1 MRYFIP
7 IMFLIALSSCL
18 LFKSQDASASQQLEY
33 EEWSNDSKT
42 VFFVSMKH
50 TGHPGFY
57 KNVQKLIHEKKSQGY
72 VAFYEGVKMKTESD
86 SVPLSEKELEYRQY
100 FKGTEI
106 KEDSLKY
113 LITVAKYKRMVG
125 SRVDSTYYS
134 KHSKN
139 GNVAQ
144 PGSQAFGF
152 DGNDVNADLSVF
164 QIVQGYERSFG
175 EINLIRDDLFLPIGE
190 DVALNRRLPLYNV
203 LSIIM
208 DLRTKRLSELIHTS
222 GDNKILVV
230 YGKMH
235 KEGVFKELVK
245 RDNNWKLIAASK

>member
-7 IMFLIALSSCL
+7 IMFLVALSSCL
-18 LFKSQDASASQQLEY
+18 LFKTQEVSASQQLEY
-33 EEWSNDSKT
+33 EEWSNNSKT
-42 VFFVSMKH
+42 VLFVSMKH
-50 TGHPGFY
+50 TAHPGFY

-72 VAFYEGVKMKTESD
+72 VAFYEGVKMKTEFD
-86 SVPLSEKELEYRQY
+86 SVPLSEKELEYKQY

-113 LITVAKYKRMVG
+113 LITVGKYKRMVG

-134 KHSKN
+134 KHAKN

-152 DGNDVNADLSVF
+152 DGNDVNADLSVV
-164 QIVQGYERSFG
+164 QIVQGYERKFG
-175 EINLIRDDLFLPIGE
+175 EIHLIRDDLSLSIGE
-190 DVALNRRLPLYNV
+190 DVALDRRLPLDNV
-203 LSIIM
+203 LSVIL
-208 DLRTKRLSELIHTS
+208 DLRTKYLSELIHTS
-222 GDNKILVV
+222 GHNKMIVI

-235 KEGVFKELVK
+235 KEGIFKELVK
-245 RDNNWKLIAASK
+245 RDNNWKLIASAN